1 VSVQELIPVI
11 QMAIG
16 PVILISGVGLLILS
30 MTNRLGRVID
40 RTRALCAQK
49 QEEGCPDGVLTDQLT
64 ILMRRAQL
72 IRLSIILVSMS
83 ALAAAVLIIVL
94 FLAAYM
100 GFESA
105 ALITTIFLGGMIC
118 LILSLIVFI
127 IDMNLSLSALKVQVS
142 RRG

>member
-1 VSVQELIPVI
+1 
-11 QMAIG
+11 MAIG

-40 RTRALCAQK
+40 RTRALCDRK
-49 QEEGCPDGVLTDQLT
+49 EEEGCTDGVITDQLT
-64 ILMRRAQL
+64 ILMRRARL

-94 FLAAYM
+94 FLTAYLKIDN
-100 GFESA
+100 A
-105 ALITTIFLGGMIC
+105 ALITTLFLGGLIC

-127 IDMNLSLSALKVQVS
+127 FDMNLSLSALNVQVK
-142 RRG
+142 RRGN

>member
-1 VSVQELIPVI
+1 LTVPELIPVI
-11 QMAIG
+11 ETAIG

-30 MTNRLGRVID
+30 MTNRVGRVID
-40 RTRALCAQK
+40 RTRALCDRK
-49 QEEGCPDGVLTDQLT
+49 EKEGCTDGIISDQLI
-64 ILMRRAQL
+64 ILMRRARL

-94 FLAAYM
+94 FLSAYLRID
-100 GFESA
+100 SA
-105 ALITTIFLGGMIC
+105 ALITMLFLGGLIC

-127 IDMNLSLSALKVQVS
+127 LDMNLSLSALNVQVK

>member
-1 VSVQELIPVI
+1 MSVTELIPVI

-49 QEEGCPDGVLTDQLT
+49 QDEGCSDGVLTDQLT
-64 ILMRRAQL
+64 ILMRRARL

-83 ALAAAVLIIVL
+83 ALAAAALVIVL
-94 FLAAYM
+94 FLTAYA
-100 GFESA
+100 GAESG
-105 ALITTIFLGGMIC
+105 ALITTLFLGGMIC

-127 IDMNLSLSALKVQVS
+127 VDMNLSLSALNVLVK